1 MTYGEVK
8 RMALKLIFS
17 DTAAGIPIADNY
29 NDQAD
34 YLGAIPA
41 LVDSAQ
47 IDIAV
52 RARKIPALVPLRELP
67 RETLGEFTAYE
78 LPEDCREVEGLVL
91 PDMTR
96 PDYRLLAGKI
106 FVSGEMPE
114 GAMLDYR
121 RYPVS
126 VGSDPEDSTELDGTP
141 DVHSAI
147 PYFVAAQL
155 VLYDDSYR
163 YGVLR
168 NEYESRVMALRDK
181 PRYEIGSI
189 HDVYGFCEAVMQ

>member
-8 RMALKLIFS
+8 RMALELIFS
-17 DTAAGIPIADNY
+17 DTVGGVPIEDSY

-34 YLGAIPA
+34 YLAAIPS

-47 IDIAV
+47 NDIAV
-52 RARKIPALVPLRELP
+52 RAKKIPALTNLSELRH
-67 RETLGEFTAYE
+67 ETQGEFTAYE

-96 PDYRLLAGKI
+96 LDYRLLAGKL
-106 FVSGEMPE
+106 FVSGEAPE
-114 GAMLDYR
+114 GTLLDYR

-126 VGSDPEDSTELDGTP
+126 VGSGPEDSLELDSTP

-163 YGVLR
+163 YGALR
-168 NEYESRVMALRDK
+168 NEYESRVTALRDK
-181 PRYEIGSI
+181 PRYESGSI
-189 HDVYGFCEAVMQ
+189 EDVYGFCGTVMQ

>member
-17 DTAAGIPIADNY
+17 DTAGGVPIEDSY

-34 YLGAIPA
+34 YLAAIPA

-47 IDIAV
+47 MDIAV
-52 RARKIPALVPLRELP
+52 RAKKIPALTVLSELSH
-67 RETLGEFTAYE
+67 ETRDEVTAYE
-78 LPEDCREVEGLVL
+78 LPEDCREVEGPVL

-106 FVSGEMPE
+106 YLKGEAPE
-114 GAMLDYR
+114 GTLLAYR

-126 VGSDPEDSTELDGTP
+126 VGSDPADDLELDGTA

-163 YGVLR
+163 YGALR
-168 NEYESRVMALRDK
+168 NEYESRVAALRDK
-181 PRYEIGSI
+181 PRYESGSI
-189 HDVYGFCEAVMQ
+189 EDVYGFCGAVTG

>member
-17 DTAAGIPIADNY
+17 DTAGGVPIEDSY

-34 YLGAIPA
+34 YLAAIPS

-47 IDIAV
+47 MDIAV
-52 RARKIPALVPLRELP
+52 RARKIPALIPLSELRHEARE
-67 RETLGEFTAYE
+67 EFTAYE

-91 PDMTR
+91 PDLTR
-96 PDYRLLAGKI
+96 PDYRLIAGKLC
-106 FVSGEMPE
+106 VCGKAPA
-114 GAMLDYR
+114 GTLLDYR

-126 VGSDPEDSTELDGTP
+126 VGSDPEDSLVLDGTP

-163 YGVLR
+163 YGALR
-168 NEYESRVMALRDK
+168 NEYESRVTALRDK
-181 PRYEIGSI
+181 PRYESGSI
-189 HDVYGFCEAVMQ
+189 QDVYGFCEAVMQ

>member
-17 DTAAGIPIADNY
+17 DTAGGVPIEGSY

-34 YLGAIPA
+34 YLAAIPA

-47 IDIAV
+47 MDIAV
-52 RARKIPALVPLRELP
+52 RAKKIPALIALSELRH
-67 RETLGEFTAYE
+67 ETRDEVTAYE
-78 LPEDCREVEGLVL
+78 LPEDCREVEGPVL

-96 PDYRLLAGKI
+96 PDYRVLAGKI
-106 FVSGEMPE
+106 YLKGEAPQ
-114 GAMLDYR
+114 GTLLAYG

-126 VGSDPEDSTELDGTP
+126 VGGDPEDDLELDGTP

-163 YGVLR
+163 YGALR
-168 NEYESRVMALRDK
+168 NEYESRVTALRDK
-181 PRYEIGSI
+181 PRCESGSI
-189 HDVYGFCEAVMQ
+189 EDVYGFCGAVMQ